1 MQKGRKTIEIKK
13 KPIAK
18 PEAQRDYFEDMSKP
32 SKPVKEPIVRSSI
45 LMKKSLSD
53 RVSNYIVQK
62 RTQGDVYY
70 TKTDL
75 ITEALDH
82 FLTSQKIS

>member
-1 MQKGRKTIEIKK
+1 MQKGRKTIEITK
-13 KPIAK
+13 KPAAR

-32 SKPVKEPIVRSSI
+32 SKPVKEPTVRSSI

-53 RVSNYIVQK
+53 RVSDYIVQK

-75 ITEALDH
+75 ITEALDR
-82 FLTSQKIS
+82 FLASQKRS

>member
-13 KPIAK
+13 KAAAK

-32 SKPVKEPIVRSSI
+32 SKPVKEPTVRSSI

-53 RVSNYIVQK
+53 KVSDYIVQK
-62 RTQGDVYY
+62 RTQGEVYY

-75 ITEALDH
+75 ITEALHH
-82 FLTSQKIS
+82 FLDFKKKS